1 MVEANDQMRKARDVR
16 FFVVFGFGVAT
27 FMFGGLLLWSL
38 FAPIDGAVLATGQVV
53 VESNRKA
60 VQHLEGGVIGAI
72 LVREGDTVE
81 AGQTVAR
88 LDNTMQKA
96 NVALIDSQ
104 LTEQYAR
111 RARLEAERDGNDM
124 LAKPRGND
132 EILQH
137 DRFKEKI
144 DGQKALFTA
153 RRSTLDTKKDLLQQR
168 IVQQKERI
176 TGLNVQLKSMQQRLL
191 LTNDELKNIRD
202 LHAKGFVANT
212 RLMEL
217 EQQAKHFEGERGSLR
232 ADIAEA
238 QSVISEATLEIEGL
252 SETTREEVITELR
265 DTEVSIA
272 ELEERRI
279 TAIDALRRAEIKAP
293 QSGRVLGL
301 AVHTVGGVIGAG
313 APLMEIVPMEDK
325 LQISA
330 RIASQDV
337 DKVHVGQETLLRFSA
352 FGSSKTPEADG
363 RVRIVSADSK
373 TDEIT
378 GEPYYLVEIEMPQN
392 DILETILDG
401 KSLLPGMPVEA
412 FISTGSK
419 SAISYLLKPL
429 TDSFARSMRE
439 D

>member
-1 MVEANDQMRKARDVR
+1 MPESTLQSHKAKSVH
-16 FFVVFGFGVAT
+16 FFATFGFGVAA
-27 FMFGGLLLWSL
+27 FMFGGLLLWSTL
-38 FAPIDGAVLATGQVV
+38 APIDGAVLASGQIV

-60 VQHLEGGVIGAI
+60 IQHLEGGVIGAI
-72 LVREGDTVE
+72 LVREGDTVK

-104 LTEQYAR
+104 LTELYAR
-111 RARLEAERDGNDM
+111 RARLEAELDGNNK
-124 LAKPRGND
+124 LGKPRGNP
-132 EILQH
+132 EILKQEQ
-137 DRFKEKI
+137 FKEKI
-144 DGQKALFTA
+144 DGQQALFAA
-153 RRSTLDTKKDLLQQR
+153 RHTTQETQKDLLKQR

-176 TGLNVQLKSMQQRLL
+176 TGLHVQLQSTRDRLK
-191 LTNDELKNIRD
+191 LTNGELVNMRD
-202 LHAKGFVANT
+202 LHEKGYVANT

-217 EQQAKHFEGERGSLR
+217 EQQAKHFEGERGSLQ

-238 QSVISEATLEIEGL
+238 QSSIAEATLEIERL
-252 SETTREEVITELR
+252 SETDHEEVIVELR
-265 DTEVSIA
+265 EAEVSIA

-279 TAIDALRRAEIKAP
+279 TAIDALKRTDIKAP
-293 QSGRVLGL
+293 QSGRILGL

-337 DKVHVGQETLLRFSA
+337 DKVHVGQETLLRFTA
-352 FGSSKTPEADG
+352 FGSSKTPETDG
-363 RVRIVSADSK
+363 RIRTVSADS
-373 TDEIT
+373 TRDEIS
-378 GEPYYLVEIEMPQN
+378 GETYYLVEIEMPQ
-392 DILETILDG
+392 IEVLESILDG
-401 KSLLPGMPVEA
+401 KTLLPGMPVET
-412 FISTGSK
+412 FIRTGTK